1 MAPASAPTRWPPPS
15 GPSNARPSPPFPTA
29 SRGSSAAS
37 VRDQTGSYPAE
48 RRRRPCGAGRDVR
61 PRFAELDGD
70 VDVDCSGLHFIDASG
85 LGVLAAARTACD
97 DRGAKLVLVDPSPFL
112 RRLLQLTDL
121 DTVFHVRA
129 TPSAS

>member
-1 MAPASAPTRWPPPS
+1 MENSAIFSMVVERGDPCVMRLVGELDLAGAPQ
-15 GPSNARPSPPFPTA
+15 
-29 SRGSSAAS
+29 
-37 VRDQTGSYPAE
+37 VRA
-48 RRRRPCGAGRDVR
+48 
-61 PRFAELDGD
+61 RFADLDGD

-121 DTVFHVRA
+121 DAVFHVRA